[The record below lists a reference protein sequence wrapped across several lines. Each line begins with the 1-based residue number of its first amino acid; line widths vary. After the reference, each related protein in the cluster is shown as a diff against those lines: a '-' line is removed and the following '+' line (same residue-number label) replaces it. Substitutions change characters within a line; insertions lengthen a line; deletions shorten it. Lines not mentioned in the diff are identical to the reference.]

1 MLKCKDSQTNISF
14 HFTWQE
20 HQSECSEWQEHQSEC
35 SEFWAFVSM
44 PADADRLGAR
54 ATPPPPVPKKNSAGP
69 HFTKRTTCP
78 QHTQNICRAK
88 NAKAK
93 KEWVNERIPSIT
105 QKSVRNTSVHEPPA
119 SGCLLGFLPERGFV
133 AAMLIL
139 FLLRSWHATN
149 TLFQVSLPSTIS
161 TEPADQHIA
170 LTDQPACTPRLH
182 HTTQPSHSHKTG
194 GWERGG
200 WGFGRGGR
208 GDWALLET

>member
-1 MLKCKDSQTNISF
+1 
-14 HFTWQE
+14 
-20 HQSECSEWQEHQSEC
+20 
-35 SEFWAFVSM
+35 M

-105 QKSVRNTSVHEPPA
+105 QKAVRNTSVHEPPA

-139 FLLRSWHATN
+139 FLLRSWHVTT

-170 LTDQPACTPRLH
+170 LTDQPACT
-182 HTTQPSHSHKTG
+182 TTISSSSHLPAQPLPQNRG
-194 GWERGG
+194 LGGGGVGIWEGWERGL
-200 WGFGRGGR
+200 
-208 GDWALLET
+208 A